1 MEPEHAGALDPQ
13 AVFGEKVRTL
23 RYEAGLT
30 LEELGERCGME
41 LAYVS
46 RVERGQ
52 KDVQLSTI
60 VRLACGL
67 GVAPAAL
74 VEDVRCPDRP
84 VRPTP

>member
-1 MEPEHAGALDPQ
+1 MFGA
-13 AVFGEKVRTL
+13 KVRRL
-23 RYEAGLT
+23 REEAALT
-30 LEELGERCGME
+30 LEELGDRCGME

-84 VRPTP
+84 VRPAP

>member
-1 MEPEHAGALDPQ
+1 MDPEHAVALEPQ
-13 AVFGEKVRTL
+13 AVFGAKVRRL
-23 RYEAGLT
+23 REEAGLT
-30 LEELGERCGME
+30 LEELGDRCDME

-67 GVAPAAL
+67 GGAPAVLIA
-74 VEDVRCPDRP
+74 DVRCPDRP